1 MSIFN
6 KLAVVHTPLPLTIV
20 TVQMAFTVLT
30 LLPNRSALT
39 YGSARDVTRWAVT
52 VPLLFVAMLAS
63 SMLALQYA
71 TLGTIVVCRNVA
83 PIATMLIERCF
94 RVPFAATA
102 HTVGALS
109 IIVVGVALYERGDV
123 AFSPAAMCAI
133 ALNMVFAVLER
144 IMQRHLMAN
153 DPVRGPCARALRASR
168 RARRARAR
176 AGGGRARTRPEA
188 GVQDTL
194 TLAIV
199 ARIAPSLARRT
210 PPPRCAS
217 RRLTASHRCAAP
229 SPRRPFAA
237 PPRGGGQVTL
247 SKGMMM
253 MLNNAIGAP
262 PCLLLAAAMG
272 EHVRWTSTYAELTP
286 RALTYLLVSC
296 LNGLAISYAGIR
308 LQHLVTATTFMV
320 VTNVNKFAVILFGIA
335 AFNDTVLRA
344 ARTLGFAGAPRVVRL
359 LQPPSCR
366 APLASA
372 PRGRAPS
379 LRRPRAAP
387 PQAGPTALLGCMLA
401 ICGGIYYAEARKRA
415 DAAGAAYAKVG
426 QSDAAQTCAP
436 RRAGCACASPVR
448 ALSASAVAAL
458 ALDAVDDRGVDD
470 GARVCKAAA
479 RHGSCAAVSGS
490 FQ

>member
-1 MSIFN
+1 MDAHMNLVFSVAFYMVASAGMSIFN

-153 DPVRGPCARALRASR
+153 DPV
-168 RARRARAR
+168 
-176 AGGGRARTRPEA
+176 
-188 GVQDTL
+188 
-194 TLAIV
+194 
-199 ARIAPSLARRT
+199 
-210 PPPRCAS
+210 
-217 RRLTASHRCAAP
+217 
-229 SPRRPFAA
+229 
-237 PPRGGGQVTL
+237 TL

-335 AFNDTVLRA
+335 AFNDT
-344 ARTLGFAGAPRVVRL
+344 
-359 LQPPSCR
+359 
-366 APLASA
+366 
-372 PRGRAPS
+372 
-379 LRRPRAAP
+379 
-387 PQAGPTALLGCMLA
+387 AGPTALLGCMLA